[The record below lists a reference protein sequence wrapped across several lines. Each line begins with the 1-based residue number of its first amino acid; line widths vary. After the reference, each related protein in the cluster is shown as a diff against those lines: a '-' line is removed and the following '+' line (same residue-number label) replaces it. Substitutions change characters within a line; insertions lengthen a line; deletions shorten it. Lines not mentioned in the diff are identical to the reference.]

1 MYFYIVNLILI
12 KCVSSC
18 TRVEELWEDRALDP
32 PRPGDTAN
40 CEQAGVGSLEE
51 QQSLLNPEPFLHP
64 SDFVRQH

>member
-1 MYFYIVNLILI
+1 M
-12 KCVSSC
+12 SSY

-64 SDFVRQH
+64 SDFIRQH